1 MERIFAVSLVVIA
14 ALAGFAPTG
23 GALADDA
30 LGKASKVTVVFEQDL
45 PNVPG
50 KKMKVVLV
58 EYGPGGFS
66 PGHTH
71 PESAF
76 IYARVLQGAMK
87 SQVND
92 GPVETFQAGEAF
104 TELPGSRHSVSANA
118 SETED
123 AKLLAVFVVD
133 SDEDKILTPFAE

>member
-1 MERIFAVSLVVIA
+1 MRKLSAVSLVVMA
-14 ALAGFAPTG
+14 ALAGIAPAS
-23 GALADDA
+23 GALADGA
-30 LGKASKVTVVFEQDL
+30 LGKASKVTVVYEQDL

-71 PESAF
+71 PDSAF
-76 IYARVLQGAMK
+76 IYARVLQGAIN

-92 GPVETFQAGEAF
+92 GPLETFQAGEAF
-104 TELPGSRHSVSANA
+104 TELPGSRHRVSANA
-118 SETED
+118 SQTEE

-133 SDEDKILTPFAE
+133 SDEEKILTPFAE

>member
-1 MERIFAVSLVVIA
+1 MGWNFAVSLVVIA
-14 ALAGFAPTG
+14 ALSGLAPAS

-30 LGKASKVTVVFEQDL
+30 LGKASKVTVVYEQDL

-71 PESAF
+71 PDSAF
-76 IYARVLQGAMK
+76 IYARVLQGAIN

-104 TELPGSRHSVSANA
+104 TELPGSRHRVSANA
-118 SETED
+118 SQTEE

-133 SDEDKILTPFAE
+133 SDEDKILTPFEN